1 MSLSDYRLLLNL
13 HTMSALNDHTAQSS
27 RLDAPIPLSAQALDV
42 GAKVLQGHA
51 PLSQFNT
58 HLISLPCYT
67 HALHRQRLTH
77 HYCHRLSED
86 VWQCVMFDGSDASSR
101 LIGVEYVVGEKTFQT
116 LPEEEKKMWHT
127 HHQEVRG
134 GNTIAP
140 GLPQAAEHAVMQ
152 ELANTYGRRSHQH
165 TKAAA
170 PSTEA
175 AH

>member
-1 MSLSDYRLLLNL
+1 
-13 HTMSALNDHTAQSS
+13 MSALNDHTEHSS
-27 RLDAPIPLSAQALDV
+27 RLDAPIPLAAQALDM

-51 PLSQFNT
+51 PLSPFNL

-67 HALHRQRLTH
+67 HSLYHQRLTH

-86 VWQCVMFDGSDASSR
+86 VWQCVMFDGSDANSR
-101 LIGVEYVVGEKTFQT
+101 LIGVEYVVGEKTFQSI
-116 LPEEEKKMWHT
+116 PEEEKKLWHT

-152 ELANTYGRRSHQH
+152 ELANTYGIRSSHQQRALTRH
-165 TKAAA
+165 SVHCVAVR
-170 PSTEA
+170 
-175 AH
+175 